1 MIDDATL
8 RERARALATHL
19 EPCIGQVYFAPECHA
34 GYEALGFIGS
44 RGDIDGVALPD
55 PVAYFTSRG
64 SLLGQ
69 VAPHVVAAAF
79 AVFNP
84 VIVAPCVEAGW
95 NLTDAPTIFATRR
108 AGAVGQLTRV
118 LGASP
123 EGIERAAELLGRA
136 VEPLEV
142 AGRPLYAGLC
152 SQWDSPADP
161 VTRFFHRGDQLRE
174 YRGDSHTASWTS
186 AGLDA
191 VEIGLL
197 TELFLGLPLRSYI
210 RSRAWSDAELD
221 AALARLEARGWVDGD
236 AFTPAGHDA
245 REAIE
250 WHTDRQMRA
259 AIEALGDDFDEL
271 IATIG
276 PWGDAMRAA
285 GGYLRTPAQLGP
297 QR

>member
-1 MIDDATL
+1 MDDATL
-8 RERARALATHL
+8 SERARSLAGHI

-34 GYEALGFIGS
+34 GYEALGFTGS
-44 RGDIDGVALPD
+44 RGTVDGVALPD

-69 VAPHVVAAAF
+69 VAPHVVSAAF

-84 VIVAPCVEAGW
+84 AIVAPCVEAGW
-95 NLTDAPTIFATRR
+95 KLTDAPTIFATRR

-118 LGASP
+118 LGARP
-123 EGIERAAELLGRA
+123 EGIERAADLLARA
-136 VEPLEV
+136 VEHLDV

-152 SQWDSPADP
+152 SQWDDPADP

-174 YRGDSHTASWTS
+174 YRGDSHTAAWTS
-186 AGLDA
+186 AGLNA
-191 VEIGLL
+191 VEVGLL
-197 TELFLGLPLRSYI
+197 TELFLGLEPRSYI

-221 AALARLEARGWVDGD
+221 AASERLRARGWVDGD
-236 AFTPAGHDA
+236 DFTAAGRDA
-245 REAIE
+245 REQVE
-250 WHTDRQMRA
+250 WHTDRQLRP

-276 PWGDAMRAA
+276 PWGEAMRAA